1 MQRESHFLSLTA
13 VLYLNRHSLVIR
25 RVLVLLYLQAHDE
38 TEVADSQLL
47 LSYLL
52 FGQSRRHHPVLCD
65 DIYTGRIVRK
75 EIEGVE
81 IQDGEEGE
89 KHIK

>member
-1 MQRESHFLSLTA
+1 M
-13 VLYLNRHSLVIR
+13 
-25 RVLVLLYLQAHDE
+25 LVLLYLQAHDE

-81 IQDGEEGE
+81 IHDREEGE
-89 KHIK
+89 THIKWYKKIPLIYNYITFFYS